1 MKHILFDN
9 DGTIVDSEHLAVGSM
24 LALLRPHGVEMS
36 RDEFN
41 RRFPG
46 LISAQILEI
55 IRREYG
61 IEIDAAD
68 FLQNLRQHHNDIF
81 DRELQAVAGMSHI
94 FKNLKVPK
102 SMVSNGS
109 VAHVERCLRRV
120 GLTDWLNGQIFSGY
134 DVGSPKP
141 APDVY
146 LLALEKLGLAPDETL
161 VVEDSPVGVL
171 SGKAAGLRV
180 VGFLGASHVEE
191 TLAGRLRDC
200 GADFLAA
207 DAGELRLI
215 FEKFGVI

>member
-24 LALLRPHGVEMS
+24 LELLRPHGIEIS
-36 RDEFN
+36 RDEYN
-41 RRFPG
+41 RKFPG

-55 IRREYG
+55 IRREHG
-61 IEIDAAD
+61 IHIEPEI
-68 FLQNLRQHHNDIF
+68 FLQNLRQHHNNIF
-81 DRELQAVAGMSHI
+81 DRELQAVAGMSQI

-120 GLTDWLNGQIFSGY
+120 GLLDWLDGQIFSGY

-146 LLALEKLGLAPDETL
+146 LVALKKLGLAPDEVV
-161 VVEDSPVGVL
+161 VVEDSPVGVQ
-171 SGKAAGLRV
+171 SGKAAGLQV
-180 VGFLGASHVEE
+180 IGFLGASHADDG
-191 TLAGRLRDC
+191 LATRLLDC
-200 GADFLAA
+200 GADILAA
-207 DAGELRLI
+207 DADELQQI

>member
-9 DGTIVDSEHLAVGSM
+9 DGTIVDSEHLAVASM
-24 LALLRPHGVEMS
+24 LELLQPFGIEIS
-36 RDEFN
+36 RDEYN
-41 RRFPG
+41 RKFPG

-55 IRREYG
+55 IRREHG
-61 IEIDAAD
+61 IHIEPEI
-68 FLQNLRQHHNDIF
+68 FLQKLRQHHNDVF
-81 DRELQAVAGMSHI
+81 DRELQAVAGMSQI

-120 GLTDWLNGQIFSGY
+120 GLFDWLDGRIFSGY

-146 LLALEKLGLAPDETL
+146 LVALEKLGLSPDEVL
-161 VVEDSPVGVL
+161 VVEDSPVGVQ
-171 SGKAAGLRV
+171 SGKSAGLQV
-180 VGFLGASHVEE
+180 IGFLGASHADE
-191 TLAGRLRDC
+191 TLAARLSDC
-200 GADFLAA
+200 GADILAA
-207 DAGELRLI
+207 DAGELQQI